1 MLGFSTSAK
10 NLSYELGASLSFF
23 VRPSHFMVF
32 ISLALY
38 KEADRGERIY
48 LSL

>member
-23 VRPSHFMVF
+23 VGPSHFMVF
-32 ISLALY
+32 ISLALH
-38 KEADRGERIY
+38 KEADGGKD
-48 LSL
+48 LS